1 MLSCAFFTEQRD
13 VLFKTVSELVPN
25 VMNFTMQ
32 RKLDILLHGI
42 NNNLNVRDCR
52 NVPLTLCL
60 QTVFKSPLPPPD
72 FPQPSKLPCRCFYL
86 LFIAKTESDS
96 DNTVIHL

>member
-1 MLSCAFFTEQRD
+1 MEELPVCDICYVEEHNSHFMLSCAFFTEQRG

-25 VMNFTMQ
+25 FMNFTMK

-52 NVPLTLCL
+52 NVPLTLAVQKYIL
-60 QTVFKSPLPPPD
+60 STNRF
-72 FPQPSKLPCRCFYL
+72 
-86 LFIAKTESDS
+86 
-96 DNTVIHL
+96 